1 MPVKETEVR
10 REYTAEETTSYEA
23 YISAVAEHNI
33 VCARPGAT
41 TRDKMDAAFAID
53 RAWKRFCEAA
63 NLEMGRDV
71 RSAFDAR
78 AIERLKVDAAE
89 QIEAIRTA
97 WSMLFAVDA
106 MNAIQHLPLDDG
118 MADAV
123 NVSCLLLLQAQ
134 HTLRAALRKADAA

>member
-1 MPVKETEVR
+1 MPTIDTK
-10 REYTAEETTSYEA
+10 REYTAEEITAYEA

-33 VCARPGAT
+33 VCARSSAT

-63 NLEMGRDV
+63 NLEMGRDM
-71 RSAFDAR
+71 RSRGD
-78 AIERLKVDAAE
+78 ILTIDRLKAEAAE
-89 QIEAIRTA
+89 QTEAIRSA

-106 MNAIQHLPLDDG
+106 MDAIQHLPTGDG

-123 NVSCLLLLQAQ
+123 NVSCSLLAQAQ
-134 HTLRAALRKADAA
+134 DTLRTALHKADGV